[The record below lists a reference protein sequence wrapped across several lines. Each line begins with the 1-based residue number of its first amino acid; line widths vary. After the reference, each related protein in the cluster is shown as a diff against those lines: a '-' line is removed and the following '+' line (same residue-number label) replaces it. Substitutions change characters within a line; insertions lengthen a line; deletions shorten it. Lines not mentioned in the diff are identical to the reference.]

1 MLIRHERAGRTDHEG
16 GAPPP
21 DGELFPAPDAAEGFP
36 TLEEPAWLDEGEP
49 DEMDAPPN
57 SPFRGIWIGVA
68 TAAVTFVLV
77 FAIPQWLGWYDVGPP
92 TSGERRDATPEAAIS
107 TVTAKPSAVAPSGA
121 AADAPAP
128 AAAKAATPKA
138 PAPPAAAPSSGAAK
152 DVRPPAPARPATSP
166 ARPAASQNASA
177 AWVQIAAFKSP
188 AQAGRLAARVKRDG
202 YRAEVRRLRSGPV
215 PWVVWVGA
223 YPSREQAESAR
234 AALARKGFR
243 DSFVH

>member
-1 MLIRHERAGRTDHEG
+1 MLIKHERTSRTDHED

-21 DGELFPAPDAAEGFP
+21 DGELFPAHDAAERFP

-49 DEMDAPPN
+49 DEMEAPRD

-92 TSGERRDATPEAAIS
+92 TSRERRDATPDAAIS
-107 TVTAKPSAVAPSGA
+107 TVTAKPSAVAPPGA
-121 AADAPAP
+121 AADAAAP

-138 PAPPAAAPSSGAAK
+138 PAPPAAAPSDGAAK
-152 DVRPPAPARPATSP
+152 DVRPPAPARPAASH

-177 AWVQIAAFKSP
+177 AWVQIAAFKS
-188 AQAGRLAARVKRDG
+188 ADQAGRLATRVKRDG
-202 YRAEVRRLRSGPV
+202 FRAEVRRLRSGPV

-243 DSFVH
+243 DAFVH